1 MTRKQQY
8 IKILGELNEIIHQVR
23 PEFDKD
29 LYKNSIE
36 LVRVMKNYAE
46 LLLKELSS
54 DLSKME
60 EKEDYF
66 VTF

>member
-8 IKILGELNEIIHQVR
+8 IKILGELNEIIHQIR
-23 PEFDKD
+23 PEFDKG
-29 LYKNSIE
+29 LYENSIE

-46 LLLKELSS
+46 LLLKEISS
-54 DLSKME
+54 DLSQME